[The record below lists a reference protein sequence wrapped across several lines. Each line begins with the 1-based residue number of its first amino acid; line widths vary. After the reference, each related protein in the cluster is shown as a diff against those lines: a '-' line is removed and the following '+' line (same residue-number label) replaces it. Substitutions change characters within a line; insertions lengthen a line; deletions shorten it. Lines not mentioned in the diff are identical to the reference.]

1 MEKIVELSTR
11 NYRRTL
17 VVSDIHG
24 ELGLL
29 QELLEKTNFTA
40 DDCLIINGDL
50 CEKGSSSSG
59 VIQYVRELAGSHP
72 HVYVTEG
79 NCEAI
84 MDHLL
89 EENQEL
95 IDYLI
100 AREKSLYN
108 EWLLELGFVLSKD
121 TRIKDVKE
129 LLTLHY
135 SEEIDWITSLPT
147 AIETEDFIFVHA
159 GIENREDWRET
170 PRIAALTMPEFLGGS
185 HMSEKVVVVGH
196 WPVSNYPFVQTGQ
209 NPYIDR
215 EKKIIAID
223 GGNVLKQTGQ
233 LNALIIQ
240 YQDGVPRYS
249 HAYADSLPAMEVQED
264 FHADITMQGAVKY
277 PNYDMEILRRGKD
290 FTLCRQASNGTE
302 LYLKN
307 EYIIMSDDG
316 NCTARTDVA
325 CCLLSVKKGD
335 IVSVVDENCTGFVLI
350 KKDGREGWAAASSLK
365 KHSIVL

>member
-1 MEKIVELSTR
+1 MEKIVGVSIK
-11 NYRRTL
+11 NHRRTL
-17 VVSDIHG
+17 VISDIHG

-29 QELLEKTNFTA
+29 KELLEKTNFTA
-40 DDCLIINGDL
+40 EDCLIINGDL

-59 VIQYVRELAGSHP
+59 VIRYVRELAHSHP

-84 MDHLL
+84 MDHLM

-108 EWLLELGFVLSKD
+108 EWLHELRFTLTKD
-121 TRIKDVKE
+121 TSIRDVKE
-129 LLTLHY
+129 LLALHY
-135 SEEIDWITSLPT
+135 KNEIQWINSLPT

-159 GIENREDWRET
+159 GIENCEDWRET
-170 PRIAALTMPEFLGGS
+170 PRMAALTMPEFLGGS
-185 HMSEKVVVVGH
+185 HMAEKVVVVGH
-196 WPVSNYPFVQTGQ
+196 WPVSNYPFVHTGQ

-240 YQDGVPRYS
+240 YKDGVPRYS
-249 HAYADSLPAMEVQED
+249 HAYADSLPTLEVQED
-264 FHADITMQGAVKY
+264 FYADIAMQGAVKY
-277 PNYDMEILRRGKD
+277 PDYDLEILQRGKD

-307 EYIIMSDDG
+307 EYIILSEDG
-316 NCTARTDVA
+316 ICTARTDVA
-325 CCLLSVKKGD
+325 CCQLSVKKGD

-350 KKDGREGWAAASSLK
+350 KKDGRDGWTAASVLK
-365 KHSIVL
+365 KHAII